1 MNSAQYTADGGCS
14 PCEYSLLIHVPLQ
27 KTQAAG
33 LLSTGDGCIEP
44 KYGEDRRTE
53 TVRRKLEEDDAFD
66 RVRADCIGR
75 ESAALVRVGSG
86 RQAEH
91 DCPVA

>member
-1 MNSAQYTADGGCS
+1 MDSAYGTADGGCS
-14 PCEYSLLIHVPLQ
+14 LWEDLFLIHVPLQ

-53 TVRRKLEEDDAFD
+53 TVRRELEGDDALD
-66 RVRADCIGR
+66 RVRADSIDQEC
-75 ESAALVRVGSG
+75 AAPVQVGSS
-86 RQAEH
+86 R
-91 DCPVA
+91 